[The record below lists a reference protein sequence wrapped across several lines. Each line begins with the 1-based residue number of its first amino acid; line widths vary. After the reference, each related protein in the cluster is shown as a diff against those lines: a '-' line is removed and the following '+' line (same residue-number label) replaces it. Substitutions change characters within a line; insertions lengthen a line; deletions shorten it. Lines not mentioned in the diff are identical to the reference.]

1 MDKSFIEEVCAFAN
15 SGGGKIILGVTDKWK
30 IKGINTDNSFG
41 SRIQDTIKLE
51 PKLNVKISI
60 VENLI
65 VIEVPEGNEKP
76 YACSKGFFIRIGP
89 NTQKLTRNE
98 IVTLFQK
105 EGRIRF
111 DELENKKADMTR
123 DFDETSFQKFL
134 QFASIT

>member
-1 MDKSFIEEVCAFAN
+1 
-15 SGGGKIILGVTDKWK
+15 
-30 IKGINTDNSFG
+30 
-41 SRIQDTIKLE
+41 
-51 PKLNVKISI
+51 
-60 VENLI
+60 LI